1 MFYLCYLN
9 LLMEEKVLRIFLYKS
24 MNNQRT
30 DLLMKKDKGHRWFF
44 IENHAFVITFD
55 VSNQGS
61 SLLR

>member
-1 MFYLCYLN
+1 
-9 LLMEEKVLRIFLYKS
+9 